1 MATENSDGVE
11 ARVERSRVRAALT
24 YLAGWT
30 VVAVLFAANSIVVYY
45 YQLRRLPNGSSYPYG
60 PKQWLQTVPGALAD
74 WYLWALL
81 SPVVVWLARKIRIE
95 RERWIAAVAAH
106 LVLSVAFAIA
116 KILVRFAIG
125 QFISWLPTPP
135 AMPGNLA
142 TLPINIAAYWAIVAI
157 SYAIE
162 YHRRYRDREV
172 TAAQL
177 ESRLVQAQLRALQSQ
192 LQPHFLF
199 NTLHSISVLIRE
211 HENDAA
217 DTMLTRLSDLLRLAL
232 DAGTRQEQPLAKE
245 LEFVAG
251 YVAIQQVR
259 FQDRLTVTT
268 DVDPD
273 ALDALVPTLV
283 LQPLVENAIQHGIA
297 PLANGGRVEISAK
310 RDGAH
315 VRITVSDDGPGMSST
330 PRSAGGVGLSNT
342 RERLTRLYDGTHR
355 FDVAN
360 GPAGGVTAELRV
372 PYSRSTAEFRRPP

>member
-1 MATENSDGVE
+1 MATEAAAGVE
-11 ARVERSRVRAALT
+11 VRERSRVRAALT

-60 PKQWLQTVPGALAD
+60 PREWLRTVPGALAD

-81 SPVVVWLARKIRIE
+81 SPAVVWLARKIRIE
-95 RERWIAAVAAH
+95 RERWLAAVAAH
-106 LVLSVAFAIA
+106 VVISIVFAAA
-116 KILVRFAIG
+116 KIGVRFAIG
-125 QFISWLPTPP
+125 QFVPWLPTPP

-142 TLPINIAAYWAIVAI
+142 TLPINIAAYWAIVVI

-172 TAAQL
+172 AAAQL
-177 ESRLVQAQLRALQSQ
+177 ESRLVQTQLRVLQSQ

-211 HENDAA
+211 KENDAA
-217 DTMLTRLSDLLRLAL
+217 DLMLTRLSDLLRLSL

-268 DVDPD
+268 DIDPA

-297 PLANGGRVEISAK
+297 PLANGGRIEIV
-310 RDGAH
+310 
-315 VRITVSDDGPGMSST
+315 VRREGPIVHIAVRDDGPGMPST
-330 PRSAGGVGLSNT
+330 PRPGGGVGLSNT
-342 RERLTRLYDGTHR
+342 RERLARLYDDTHR
-355 FDVAN
+355 FDVSN
-360 GPAGGVTAELRV
+360 GATGGVAAELRI
-372 PYSRSTAEFRRPP
+372 PYRSL

>member
-1 MATENSDGVE
+1 MATENGSE
-11 ARVERSRVRAALT
+11 RERSRVRAALT

-81 SPVVVWLARKIRIE
+81 SPVVVWLARRIRIE
-95 RERWIAAVAAH
+95 RERWLAAVAAH
-106 LVLSVAFAIA
+106 LVLSVVFAIA

-125 QFISWLPTPP
+125 QVVPWLPTPP

-172 TAAQL
+172 SAAQL
-177 ESRLVQAQLRALQSQ
+177 ESRLVQAQLRVLQSQ

-211 HENDAA
+211 GENDAA
-217 DTMLTRLSDLLRLAL
+217 DVMLTRLSDLLRLSL
-232 DAGTRQEQPLAKE
+232 DAGTRQEQPLSKE

-268 DVDPD
+268 DIDPA
-273 ALDALVPTLV
+273 ALDALVPALV

-297 PLANGGRVEISAK
+297 PLANGGRVEIVARREGAVVHISV
-310 RDGAH
+310 RDDGA
-315 VRITVSDDGPGMSST
+315 GMPAT
-330 PRSAGGVGLSNT
+330 PRSTGGVGLSNT
-342 RERLTRLYDGTHR
+342 RERLARLYDGTHQ
-355 FDVAN
+355 FSVVNAEH
-360 GPAGGVTAELRV
+360 GGVVAELRV
-372 PYSRSTAEFRRPP
+372 PYRQGSGERRDPSLRS